1 MITTNEQII
10 ESIQNIEDNISG
22 AVTNIEKNISGTV
35 INVENNLANLMQ
47 NVEDNLSLIIN
58 GNSVN
63 NHDIDSFINDWFS
76 ATESGNPEKPFNF
89 FANDAVLFATV
100 SVKFRN
106 TPEEILDYFKMF
118 IALPNLK
125 NSLVKKLITKIDNNT
140 WGYYAFV
147 NWSWDGQPVTTARMS
162 FVIRVHNNNKLK
174 ISLLHS
180 SVLPDTP

>member
-1 MITTNEQII
+1 M
-10 ESIQNIEDNISG
+10 
-22 AVTNIEKNISGTV
+22 KNIKKKIYFIYIYYIKMKQVGMYV
-35 INVENNLANLMQ
+35 LCIFLFILVLFLLIALMTYG
-47 NVEDNLSLIIN
+47 N
-58 GNSVN
+58 GNCNSNSVN
-63 NHDIDSFINDWFS
+63 KHDIDSFINNWFN
-76 ATESGNPEKPFNF
+76 ATESRDPNKPFSF
-89 FANDAVLFATV
+89 FANDSVLFATV
-100 SVKFRN
+100 SDKFRN

>member
-1 MITTNEQII
+1 MKQ
-10 ESIQNIEDNISG
+10 SG
-22 AVTNIEKNISGTV
+22 MYV
-35 INVENNLANLMQ
+35 ICAFLFILVLFLLIALMTYG
-47 NVEDNLSLIIN
+47 N
-58 GNSVN
+58 GNCNSNSVN
-63 NHDIDSFINDWFS
+63 KHDIDSFINNWFN
-76 ATESGNPEKPFNF
+76 ATESRDPNKPFSF
-89 FANDAVLFATV
+89 FANDSVLFATV
-100 SVKFRN
+100 SDKFRN